1 MKIVMFVYN
10 DVSRDARVLR
20 EASSLAAA
28 GHELT
33 VMGRPG
39 DLAARS
45 IDRESRAGV
54 TIIRVPIPH
63 RWRLGWT
70 LLRRP
75 WRMGPWVRGRL
86 ARGIRRGP
94 RGMSDLAA
102 GLAVGLTALVWSIL
116 GAPLHLVGRRLLWAE
131 GGLIEWLVLW
141 RFAILGWARDA
152 AAAAPP
158 ADVWHGHDLT
168 GLPGALAAMRSHG
181 GSSVYDSHEIFLES
195 GANAVRPQV
204 VRRLFAR
211 LERRWSGSTSAL
223 VTVNEAL
230 AQELGERLKPP
241 RTVVVHNCP
250 PRWTPPDPA
259 PDLIRAATGIPADAA
274 ILLYHG
280 GFSAHRGLEE
290 LAAAIL
296 EPGLERAHAVYL
308 GYGKLHDELRRLAA
322 DPRHGGRLHVLDAV
336 PPDELL
342 PWVASADVGL
352 MVNQPA
358 TRNEW
363 VSTPN
368 KLFECLA
375 AGIPVVSSD
384 FPGRRRII
392 LDDPDGPLGAVCDP
406 ADPVAIAHAVRSLID
421 QSSAARADLRARC
434 LRAAHLRWNWE
445 TEVAR
450 LLALYDDLAGAGAE
464 RPGPSDSAAGPA

>member
-1 MKIVMFVYN
+1 MRIVMFVYN

-28 GHELT
+28 GHEVT
-33 VMGRPG
+33 VMGRPR
-39 DLAARS
+39 DLAARGS
-45 IDRESRAGV
+45 DRESRDGV
-54 TIIRVPIPH
+54 TVIRVPIPH

-70 LLRRP
+70 LFRRP

-86 ARGIRRGP
+86 GRGIRRGP
-94 RGMSDLAA
+94 RGLPSLGA
-102 GLAVGLTALVWSIL
+102 GLAVGLTALAWSIL
-116 GAPLHLVGRRLLWAE
+116 GAPLHLMGRRLLWTE

-152 AAAAPP
+152 AAAAPA

-168 GLPGALAAMRSHG
+168 GLPGALAALRARG
-181 GSSVYDSHEIFLES
+181 GSAVFDSHEIFLES
-195 GANAVRPQV
+195 GANADRPRV
-204 VRRLFAR
+204 VRWLFAR
-211 LERRWSGSTSAL
+211 LERRWSRSASAL
-223 VTVNEAL
+223 VTVNDAL
-230 AQELGERLKPP
+230 AQELGQRLAPR

-250 PRWTPPDPA
+250 PRWTPPDPP
-259 PDLIRAATGIPADAA
+259 PDLIRAATGIPPEAA

-296 EPGLERAHAVYL
+296 EPGLEHAHAVYL
-308 GYGKLHDELRRLAA
+308 GYGKRHDELRRLAT
-322 DPRHGGRLHVLDAV
+322 DPRYGGRVHVLDAV

-342 PWVASADVGL
+342 PWVASADVGV
-352 MVNQPA
+352 MVNQPT

-375 AGIPVVSSD
+375 AGTPVVSSD
-384 FPGRRRII
+384 FPGRCRII

-406 ADPVAIAHAVRSLID
+406 TDPAAIAAAVRSLID
-421 QSSAARADLRARC
+421 QPPAARADLRARC

-450 LLALYDDLAGAGAE
+450 LLALYGELAGATA
-464 RPGPSDSAAGPA
+464 P